1 MSIGRRLP
9 PVDMTCVVEQ
19 FMNGADKAAILL
31 LYMGPEATSKV
42 FEHLDDDDIKKI
54 GQSMAMLG
62 YVSRPTIQGVV
73 GEFQELTNP
82 ETGIFSQG
90 EEFVRNVL
98 EKALGPLKAEQL
110 LQELLTSNY
119 GDMVDV
125 LANLDAK
132 TIANFLSQEHP
143 QTVAVILAKLKPK
156 QTSEIIGFLPQELQA
171 EVVMRIADV
180 DQVSPEIIADID
192 EVIKR
197 ELTGMGGVQRF
208 KVGGV
213 DKVVEMFNHL
223 ERSKEKQILD
233 RLDVIKP
240 PLAEIIRKHL
250 FTFEDV
256 LKLNDR
262 SIQAIMRE
270 VSNDTLTLALKT
282 APEELKAKVFR
293 NISSRAVEMIKED
306 LEVMGPVRLSD
317 VEKAQSEIIKVVR
330 KMEEEGKV
338 VIAGRGGDDVL
349 V

>member
-1 MSIGRRLP
+1 
-9 PVDMTCVVEQ
+9 
-19 FMNGADKAAILL
+19 MNGADKAAILL

-82 ETGIFSQG
+82 DTGIFSQG
-90 EEFVRNVL
+90 EEFVRKVL
-98 EKALGPLKAEQL
+98 EKALGPVKAETL

-197 ELTGMGGVQRF
+197 ELTGMGGIQRF

-256 LKLNDR
+256 LKLDDR

-282 APEELKAKVFR
+282 APDELKAKVFR